1 MMAEFPSARAFAADV
16 MARYRVRPE
25 QAADIL
31 AHCDVTVLDPDSVT
45 GGGIVNYTDR
55 PDYWHVVLSTA
66 QHEACLHEMAHVWW
80 FLEQN
85 DHLVAMLI
93 DQYFIQASL
102 RHRPRFKRV
111 RQACWEA
118 VYGGPSGKGWAWA
131 DYAGR
136 YDDREL
142 YAGMASLIMGDVE
155 MLPHAMRGLFEG
167 LFEPRQ
173 TIWFPMVWA

>member
-1 MMAEFPSARAFAADV
+1 MDARAFAADV
-16 MARYRVRPE
+16 MRRYRVRPE
-25 QAADIL
+25 EAERIL
-31 AHCDVTVLDPDSVT
+31 AHCDVTIIDPDSVQ
-45 GGGIVNYTDR
+45 GGGMVQYTTR
-55 PDYWHVVLSTA
+55 PDYWHVVLYSA
-66 QHEACLHEMAHVWW
+66 QHEACLHEMAHVHY
-80 FLEQN
+80 FLRQT
-85 DHLVAMLI
+85 DAMVAMLI

-142 YAGMASLIMGDVE
+142 YAGMASLVMGD
-155 MLPHAMRGLFEG
+155 MWQLPYGLRVILETTF
-167 LFEPRQ
+167 LPREVH
-173 TIWFPMVWA
+173 TTRLPIVFG